1 MNLFQIFTLIPD
13 HDVCIEHLEK
23 IRFRDG
29 DYCPHCGSS
38 NVARKSDGR
47 RVGRWNCHGCKSS
60 FNVLSGTIFEKTKV
74 PLRKWFAAIGLMV
87 NAKKSLSSCQLARD
101 LNINQ
106 KTAWYMMQRI
116 RAEMANKG
124 GMKLLQGIV
133 GADETYIG
141 GKPRGR
147 KGKNPRGVGR
157 AKRRSS
163 VR

>member
-1 MNLFQIFTLIPD
+1 M
-13 HDVCIEHLEK
+13 VCCNWL
-23 IRFRDG
+23 DG
-29 DYCPHCGSS
+29 E
-38 NVARKSDGR
+38 R
-47 RVGRWNCHGCKSS
+47 
-60 FNVLSGTIFEKTKV
+60 E
-74 PLRKWFAAIGLMV
+74 
-87 NAKKSLSSCQLARD
+87 KSLSSCQLARD

-147 KGKNPRGVGR
+147 KGKNPRGRGTCKTSVIGAVERGGQVRAQVSDSVSGR
-157 AKRRSS
+157 ELLAFIKENVDQSDRS
-163 VR
+163 